1 MPVSERK
8 KVRKIFFGRNK
19 NFELSHS
26 RLLLRNPSKH
36 PHVYHPDNLPVS
48 VLFINAL

>member
-8 KVRKIFFGRNK
+8 KVRKIFFLRNK

-26 RLLLRNPSKH
+26 RLLLRNPNKH
-36 PHVYHPDNLPVS
+36 PHVYHPNYLPVS
-48 VLFINAL
+48 VSDINAL